1 MPTTHQG
8 QKRAM
13 QSLRTGI
20 TEVLELPCGN
30 WELNPGSLKEQQM
43 ILMTEPSLMSSEA
56 DFFYSFFQYISF
68 QLNGKCDRLA

>member
-30 WELNPGSLKEQQM
+30 WELNPDSLKEQQT

-56 DFFYSFFQYISF
+56 DFFTHFSNIFPF
-68 QLNGKCDRLA
+68 N